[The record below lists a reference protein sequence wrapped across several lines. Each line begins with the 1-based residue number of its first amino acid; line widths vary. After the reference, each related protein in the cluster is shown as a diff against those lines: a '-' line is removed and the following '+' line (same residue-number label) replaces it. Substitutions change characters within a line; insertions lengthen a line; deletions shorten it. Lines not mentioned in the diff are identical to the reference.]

1 MSPKHWRP
9 APLAVSLAR
18 GPVIGLALAVTAVV
32 SVLFSIWLSTV
43 DASVAHVFESQMAF
57 TADRFID
64 AVGPLGPDGITETM
78 RVTITLD
85 FLYPVAYAIAIG
97 GIWARLAGPG
107 AWAGPAAPLA
117 AALVAAAADWVENL
131 LHLAA
136 SAQMVGGSRPSTLL
150 VLTGSLMATI
160 KYALLIYAL
169 LATARAAL
177 RRRGR
182 VALTAIPLTLVAGV
196 FGGAVLAALL

>member
-9 APLAVSLAR
+9 APLALSLAR

-32 SVLFSIWLSTV
+32 SILFSIWLSTV
-43 DASVAHVFESQMAF
+43 DASTTHVFESQMAF

-64 AVGPLGPDGITETM
+64 AIGPLGPDGITEVM

-97 GIWARLAGPG
+97 GIWARLAGPE

-136 SAQMVGGSRPSTLL
+136 SAQMVGGSRPSTVL
-150 VLTGSLMATI
+150 VLTGSIMAAV
-160 KYALLIYAL
+160 KYALLISAL

-182 VALTAIPLTLVAGV
+182 AALTAIPLTLVAGV
-196 FGGAVLAALL
+196 FGGAMLAALL